1 MTRAM
6 APRPGRRVHVD
17 TIELDLRGV
26 SAGTAATAAR
36 LLGPALAQ
44 AFGGRRAAGG
54 DDVGD
59 RVGRRRACGDGV
71 AVAAGMGGDDERNDK
86 TLWRCGSC
94 SREGEAGE
102 GPAYCGQV
110 SIRDDPR
117 PRVLRGAIGFRSA
130 SFHWT
135 WVPLPLGGLR
145 WGDDMDDAMDGED
158 GGAIVDEW
166 A

>member
-1 MTRAM
+1 MW
-6 APRPGRRVHVD
+6 RR
-17 TIELDLRGV
+17 
-26 SAGTAATAAR
+26 
-36 LLGPALAQ
+36 
-44 AFGGRRAAGG
+44 
-54 DDVGD
+54 
-59 RVGRRRACGDGV
+59 
-71 AVAAGMGGDDERNDK
+71 
-86 TLWRCGSC
+86 GSC
-94 SREGEAGE
+94 SCERKGEAGE

-130 SFHWT
+130 SSHWT